1 MKNSG
6 TPINSY
12 CHGTY
17 TILYVCKEALIK
29 TVPHINSLHILAL
42 LYMLRI
48 KVVLIKYFSA
58 FPDMGYLIAYSD
70 KNVSRVKVNN

>member
-58 FPDMGYLIAYSD
+58 FPDMGFFIAYED
-70 KNVSRVKVNN
+70 KSVSY

>member
-1 MKNSG
+1 MKMIFCR

-70 KNVSRVKVNN
+70 KSVSY